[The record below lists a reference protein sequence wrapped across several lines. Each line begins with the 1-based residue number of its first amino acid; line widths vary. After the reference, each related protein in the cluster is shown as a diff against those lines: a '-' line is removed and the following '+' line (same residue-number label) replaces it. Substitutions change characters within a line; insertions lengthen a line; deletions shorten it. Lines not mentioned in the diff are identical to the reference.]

1 MIARAT
7 VYHSLWFDFK
17 YYAATFKPS
26 CVKESNDP
34 NNESVKEF
42 EDKFANYM
50 GCDYATAFPL
60 ARTALFFTLKSQ
72 NFAPGTEIIMPPI
85 TIKPMLDIVI
95 ALGLKPVFVDL
106 EPDTFCFDPS
116 LLSQAITEKTKAIFI
131 TYLFGLAPSTS
142 TLVQICRDNNLFIIE
157 DFSQALNAT
166 HENRKLGSFGDVG
179 IYSSS
184 VTKTLD
190 TYGGGL
196 AVTDDS
202 ALADYLRTASRELP
216 SPPLSEI
223 RKKMRTCLIWNFAM
237 RRIPFT
243 LAVSPLLTVIGRLS
257 PTVAAK
263 LMGARVNLKRDIE
276 LPDTYFQRY
285 LPIQATAGSELLKT
299 VECNDQRRI
308 QNAEELRVAIAK
320 GKWPTSAELENAKC
334 VYWQCIVFV
343 NEKDAFVK
351 IMKKAGFDTGST
363 NLTLLSALDFYPEC
377 KSNCE
382 NATKVKH
389 NAMFLPANP
398 RVTKR
403 AVRKLATLL
412 SSDGSK

>member
-7 VYHSLWFDFK
+7 VYHSLWFDIK

-26 CVKESNDP
+26 CARESNDP
-34 NNESVKEF
+34 DNKAVKEF
-42 EDKFANYM
+42 EDEFANYM
-50 GCDYATAFPL
+50 GRDHAAAFPL

-85 TIKPMLDIVI
+85 TIKPMLDIVT

-106 EPDTFCFDPS
+106 EPDTFCFDPV
-116 LLSQAITEKTKAIFI
+116 LLSQAITKNTKAIFI
-131 TYLFGLAPSTS
+131 TYLFGLVPDTS
-142 TLVQICRDNNLFIIE
+142 KLIQICREKKLFIVE

-166 HENRKLGSFGDVG
+166 LDNRKLGAFGDVG

-190 TYGGGL
+190 TFGGGL
-196 AVTDDS
+196 AVTDDA
-202 ALADYLRTASRELP
+202 ALSNYLRKVSRELP
-216 SPPLSEI
+216 PPPLSEL
-223 RKKMRTCLIWNFAM
+223 RKRVRTCLIWNFAM

-243 LAVSPLLTVIGRLS
+243 LAISPLLTVIGRLS
-257 PTVAAK
+257 PTAAAK
-263 LMGARVNLKRDIE
+263 LMGARSNLKRDAD
-276 LPDTYFQRY
+276 LPDSYFQRY
-285 LPIQATAGSELLKT
+285 LPIQARAGRELLKS
-299 VECNDQRRI
+299 VEADDQRRI
-308 QNAEELRVAIAK
+308 QNAKELRVAIAR
-320 GKWPTSAELENAKC
+320 GKWPTTAELEGSQC

-343 NEKDAFVK
+343 NEKQTFVK
-351 IMKKAGFDTGST
+351 KMKRAGFDTGST

-403 AVRKLATLL
+403 AVRKLAILL